1 MTRTDRIVRL
11 GIAGSV
17 ALLSA
22 MPALAASPSDPT
34 VQVWSAMRG
43 TEPAALLAAINSLP
57 VSELAI
63 DDQPY
68 CAADGEI
75 AATLE
80 QDFSEHPVDLDNAS
94 GTELWGSDLMGTWT
108 LVAPREDDTSC
119 IIASGIGFTTDKT
132 AEAFYTVAGL

>member
-22 MPALAASPSDPT
+22 MPALSASPSDPT
-34 VQVWSAMRG
+34 VQVWSAMQG
-43 TEPAALLAAINSLP
+43 TEPAALLASVDSLP

-68 CAADGEI
+68 CAADHEI

-80 QDFSEHPVDLDNAS
+80 QDFSEHPVDLDGDS